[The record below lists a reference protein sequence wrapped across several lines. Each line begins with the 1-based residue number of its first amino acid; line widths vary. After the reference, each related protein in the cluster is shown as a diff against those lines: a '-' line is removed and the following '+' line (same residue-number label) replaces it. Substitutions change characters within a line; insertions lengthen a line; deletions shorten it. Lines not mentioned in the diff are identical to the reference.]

1 VGGAGPLPSKGH
13 RAGGRTA
20 PHPVRGR
27 LDEARG
33 AAQPDGFAGL
43 RAVGSEESTG
53 FCRDSD
59 GSCEREREC
68 WSDRLYRV

>member
-1 VGGAGPLPSKGH
+1 MPTLGLLQACVGGAGPLPSKGH
-13 RAGGRTA
+13 CAGGRTA
-20 PHPVRGR
+20 PV
-27 LDEARG
+27 G

-43 RAVGSEESTG
+43 RAVGLEESTG

-59 GSCEREREC
+59 GSREEEREC